1 VPVVLGLLSA
11 TLWGAADFI
20 GGLASRRAPVLR
32 VLLLTQALGAVLLG
46 AALLIARPDFPH
58 RDEVLAA
65 MAAGL
70 AGEVAL
76 GCFYRG
82 LAIGTMSI
90 IAPISATG
98 AALPVIVGLA
108 SGDALSAAAAAGIGL
123 AVVGVVLASRETGE
137 PIAGGPSAGSHRAAI
152 GLALLAAVGFGAYF
166 VLMDSAAEGG
176 VLWALSLARGM
187 ATATM
192 VGAVLVV
199 RTRVRPEPGELRLL
213 AAVAVLDVAGQAA
226 YALGSTKGLLS
237 VVAVLSALYPVT
249 TVLLA
254 RVVLKERVARA
265 QEAGIV
271 IALLGVGLI
280 AAG

>member
-11 TLWGAADFI
+11 LLWGGADFI

-32 VLLLTQALGAVLLG
+32 VLLVTQALGALLLG
-46 AALLIARPDFPH
+46 LALLVARPDFPDGDH
-58 RDEVLAA
+58 VLAA
-65 MAAGL
+65 LGAGL

-90 IAPISATG
+90 VAPISATG
-98 AALPVIVGLA
+98 AALPVVVGLA
-108 SGDALSAAAAAGIGL
+108 TGDAPSAVAFAGIAF
-123 AVVGVVLASRETGE
+123 AVTGVVLASRETGE
-137 PIAGGPSAGSHRAAI
+137 PIAGGRHGAHRAAI
-152 GLALLAAVGFGAYF
+152 ALALLAAVGFGAYF

-176 VLWALSLARGM
+176 VLWALSLARAI
-187 ATATM
+187 ATVTM
-192 VGAVLVV
+192 LGAVAVI
-199 RTRVRPEPGELRLL
+199 RTPLRLGPGELRML
-213 AAVAVLDVAGQAA
+213 AAVAVLDVSGQAA

-249 TVLLA
+249 TVVLA
-254 RVVLKERVARA
+254 RVVLKERVARL

-271 IALLGVGLI
+271 LALLGVALI